1 MMKRVACYH
10 CVSRIARMLVREEPR
25 VNGFDSA
32 LAKSRDHRSRHV
44 YRDDPP
50 NIGSDGQRELARA
63 RSKIDDGALGTNS
76 HPLELPDVLRPIR
89 LETSGRT
96 RPRTPD
102 RGVRARRERA
112 RPAPILVAELTQT
125 RRNPRNASAS
135 PLEHL
140 VARASPTP
148 LSTRMDRWRSNGW
161 TTSASSWN
169 RSMQLSRFSPSWA
182 SNSKGEPRS
191 TETGQGAS

>member
-76 HPLELPDVLRPIR
+76 HPLELPDVLRPIGWR
-89 LETSGRT
+89 LPVVLGHVRRIEVFEPGVSELVQHPFWLRSALLHPWPGRHSHC
-96 RPRTPD
+96 
-102 RGVRARRERA
+102 ARRA
-112 RPAPILVAELTQT
+112 
-125 RRNPRNASAS
+125 
-135 PLEHL
+135 
-140 VARASPTP
+140 
-148 LSTRMDRWRSNGW
+148 DR
-161 TTSASSWN
+161 
-169 RSMQLSRFSPSWA
+169 LP
-182 SNSKGEPRS
+182 P
-191 TETGQGAS
+191 